1 MYIDIY
7 IHMNMYCKRNNPYVC
22 VPISS
27 VSSIRHM
34 GVQMQQNQHH
44 MNMNLNMNM
53 KNIYN
58 PNKEQ
63 PTNQNKEA

>member
-1 MYIDIY
+1 
-7 IHMNMYCKRNNPYVC
+7 
-22 VPISS
+22 
-27 VSSIRHM
+27 M